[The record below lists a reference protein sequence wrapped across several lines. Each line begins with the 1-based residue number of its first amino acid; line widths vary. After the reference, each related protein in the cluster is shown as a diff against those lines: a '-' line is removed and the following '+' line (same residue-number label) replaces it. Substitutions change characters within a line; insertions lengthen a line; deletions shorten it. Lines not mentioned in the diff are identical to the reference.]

1 VAQQGAPDGFA
12 RVKPSIV
19 DQIVTLSYSSWS
31 PGIGADTSRELAAQL
46 EVGKVLLLP
55 KLAFELPDCE
65 KKFLDPRWSNG
76 ADKNISLENAEG
88 ELKGA
93 AGTPAELAELR
104 AMIARFR
111 TGAVTLIS
119 LLFPDYEG
127 SLRVARTSFR
137 PVRVE
142 GRTTSWRKDD
152 SRLHVDAFP
161 SRPNRGE
168 RILRVFSNVNPATEP
183 RVWRVGSPFAD
194 VAAHF
199 LPKIPRPLPGSA
211 AVLQTLHITKSRRS
225 EYDHIM
231 LHLHDSMK
239 ADLDY
244 QKNAPQQRVEFPPGS
259 TWICFSDQTSHAAM
273 SGQHMLEQTLHL
285 PVAGLY
291 DSERSP
297 LRILENLTGRA
308 LV

>member
-1 VAQQGAPDGFA
+1 M
-12 RVKPSIV
+12 
-19 DQIVTLSYSSWS
+19 DQIVTLPYANWS
-31 PGIGADTSRELAAQL
+31 LAIPAETSRELAAQL
-46 EVGKVLLLP
+46 EAGRVLFLP
-55 KLAFELPDCE
+55 KMAFELVDCE

-76 ADKNISLENAEG
+76 ADKNISLENAQG

-104 AMIARFR
+104 GMIGRFR
-111 TGAVTLIS
+111 TSAVMLIN

-127 SLRVARTSFR
+127 SLCVARTSFR
-137 PVRVE
+137 PMRVE
-142 GRTTSWRKDD
+142 GRETSWRKDD

-168 RILRVFSNVNPATEP
+168 RILRVFSNVNPSTEP
-183 RVWRVGSPFAD
+183 RVWRVGEPFAD
-194 VAAHF
+194 VAVHF
-199 LPKIPRPLPGSA
+199 LPKISRPLPGSA
-211 AVLQTLHITKSRRS
+211 AIMQTLHITKSRRS

-239 ADLDY
+239 GDLDY

-259 TWICFSDQTSHAAM
+259 SWICFSDQTSHAAM
-273 SGQHMLEQTLHL
+273 SGQHMLEQTMHL

-291 DSERSP
+291 DPQSAP
-297 LRILENLTGRA
+297 LRILEKLTGRA

>member
-1 VAQQGAPDGFA
+1 MQLELTALD
-12 RVKPSIV
+12 RVM
-19 DQIVTLSYSSWS
+19 DQIVTLPYSNWS
-31 PGIGADTSRELAAQL
+31 PSLGVDTSRELAAPL
-46 EVGKVLLLP
+46 EAGKVLLLP
-55 KLAFELPDCE
+55 TLSFELSESE
-65 KKFLDPRWSNG
+65 KKFLDPRWSNVD
-76 ADKNISLENAEG
+76 DKNISLENAQG

-93 AGTPAELAELR
+93 AGTPAELTELR

-111 TGAVTLIS
+111 TQALTLIS

-127 SLRVARTSFR
+127 SLRVARTSCR

-142 GRTTSWRKDD
+142 GRATSWRKDD

-168 RILRVFSNVNPATEP
+168 RILRVFSNVNTGTEP
-183 RVWRVGSPFAD
+183 RVWRVGEPFAD
-194 VAAHF
+194 VAARF
-199 LPKIPRPLPGSA
+199 LLKIPRPLPGSA
-211 AVLQTLHITKSRRS
+211 AILETLHITKSRRS

-239 ADLDY
+239 SDLDY

-273 SGQHMLEQTLHL
+273 SGQHMLEQTMHL

-297 LRILENLTGRA
+297 LRILEKLTGRA